1 MKRLIILSSL
11 LVLAI
16 IAKASITF
24 SASDFKIKAGETK
37 KLDITLTNTEEF
49 SSFQFDLVLP
59 QGLSVTG
66 KGKKQQVIL
75 AGIVE
80 EYSYDY
86 AVGTTS
92 DGNYGI
98 RVYSTEEGM
107 TIDPSDGVVLQVN
120 LKADENATL
129 GNGTIQI
136 VNIILSKGGQAV
148 DLNPINV
155 AVNIYKEFNVT
166 PVTSDENKGA
176 VSGGGTFELG
186 SSVTLSATP
195 VEGYQFVSW
204 NDATN
209 TLVSTENPYI
219 FTALEDATFTATW
232 TPITYAVS
240 YELGGGTLG
249 DGVTNAASYTIESDA
264 ITLTNPTRMG
274 YTFAGWTGTGL
285 TESTS
290 SVTIAKG
297 STGDRSY
304 TATWTPITYAISYEL
319 GGGILGDGVT
329 NAASYTIE
337 SDAITLTNPT
347 RTGYT
352 FAGWTGTGL
361 TESTS
366 SVTIAKGSIGD
377 RSYTA
382 TWTINQYTMTFVLDN
397 GEDNVEKQQNYG
409 SALTAPSDL
418 KKAGFTFKGWN
429 PEVPATIPAEDKTFT
444 AQWERNSY
452 KVTWDVDGIKT
463 VDEYAFEAIITR
475 PADPKKEGYTFTG
488 WTPNVAE
495 TMPAEDVTYT
505 AQFSQ
510 IEVELSETSIEVPL
524 ISEAGV
530 KAIVKRVI
538 KKDVWSTIC
547 LPFSMTTDQVKAAF
561 GNEVE
566 LGDFSGVKTKLAA
579 GKVVG
584 LDVTFTT
591 TTSIEANHPYIIKV
605 TKTIDQQF
613 EVDGVKIEPQTDLSV
628 KKGDNSFVGTY
639 VVTKVPENGLF
650 LGEGGFQYSKGLTSM
665 NAFRAYFDFSDASI
679 EVATR
684 INLIVDGET
693 TEVRMLENAPLIT
706 NDSFYDLNG
715 RKVVDG
721 TSVNRML
728 RKGIYIHK
736 GKLILKK

>member
-1 MKRLIILSSL
+1 M
-11 LVLAI
+11 
-16 IAKASITF
+16 
-24 SASDFKIKAGETK
+24 
-37 KLDITLTNTEEF
+37 
-49 SSFQFDLVLP
+49 
-59 QGLSVTG
+59 
-66 KGKKQQVIL
+66 
-75 AGIVE
+75 
-80 EYSYDY
+80 
-86 AVGTTS
+86 
-92 DGNYGI
+92 
-98 RVYSTEEGM
+98 
-107 TIDPSDGVVLQVN
+107 
-120 LKADENATL
+120 
-129 GNGTIQI
+129 
-136 VNIILSKGGQAV
+136 
-148 DLNPINV
+148 
-155 AVNIYKEFNVT
+155 
-166 PVTSDENKGA
+166 
-176 VSGGGTFELG
+176 
-186 SSVTLSATP
+186 
-195 VEGYQFVSW
+195 
-204 NDATN
+204 
-209 TLVSTENPYI
+209 
-219 FTALEDATFTATW
+219 
-232 TPITYAVS
+232 
-240 YELGGGTLG
+240 
-249 DGVTNAASYTIESDA
+249 
-264 ITLTNPTRMG
+264 
-274 YTFAGWTGTGL
+274 
-285 TESTS
+285 
-290 SVTIAKG
+290 
-297 STGDRSY
+297 
-304 TATWTPITYAISYEL
+304 
-319 GGGILGDGVT
+319 T